1 MYVTHSRYEDKYI
14 REWTSTTSL
23 APETNLTISSGALQ
37 AAVFLLYDRKNDI
50 FASETRFNLIP
61 MFNQTI
67 KAMKRF
73 FSILSVILLVMVSC
87 KKLDQEVII
96 DYSSKE
102 YASKATLYRV
112 GDDSFGKPIDQPTL
126 EKYSLICYFNNSEV
140 DPEVFLLDMAL
151 YDADAFVKGE
161 AIVPKRVFFGNP
173 HGYADL
179 GLTRTIEKGTMRFLG
194 EKDRSYLIRFEDVTF
209 KVTRNDG
216 SKITDTYYIRG
227 TAAFDYSR

>member
-1 MYVTHSRYEDKYI
+1 
-14 REWTSTTSL
+14 
-23 APETNLTISSGALQ
+23 
-37 AAVFLLYDRKNDI
+37 
-50 FASETRFNLIP
+50 

-96 DYSSKE
+96 DYSSGD